1 MIDTPGNNAGQKEGT
16 ENPFDAP
23 ALNIPTYKGI
33 HPHVYAV
40 IVAVFLLPAAMIF
53 ALTSAMDMMPQNLQ
67 NSVYLKSLVL
77 NLPSSIAILFLP
89 TKSPYKYIAAIA
101 YWLILS
107 PAVLGAVF
115 AITVFLSFA
124 FGY

>member
-23 ALNIPTYKGI
+23 ALNIPPYKGI
-33 HPHVYAV
+33 HPHVHAV
-40 IVAVFLLPAAMIF
+40 IAALLLLPAVMVF
-53 ALTSAMDMMPQNLQ
+53 ALTPTMDMMPQNLQ
-67 NSVYLKSLVL
+67 GSVYIKSLIL

-89 TKSPYKYIAAIA
+89 IKSPYKCIAAIA

-107 PAVLGAVF
+107 PAVLGSIFAV
-115 AITVFLSFA
+115 TVFISFA